1 MKLHF
6 QAKRTI
12 RRSLKLYSYLRNK
25 VHLCGDNRK
34 QMFHLD
40 KNEQINKIV
49 GVQYVTTAN
58 AKVFALISYD
68 SLVISRLSQ
77 RKTAFLKKKKKVW

>member
-1 MKLHF
+1 MKLHY
-6 QAKRTI
+6 QVKQTS
-12 RRSLKLYSYLRNK
+12 RRSLKLYSYLRSK

-49 GVQYVTTAN
+49 EAQYVTTAT
-58 AKVFALISYD
+58 AKVFALIRYD
-68 SLVISRLSQ
+68 SLVISHLS
-77 RKTAFLKKKKKVW
+77 